1 MALPMQQAAHAAH
14 LAHAAHAATAPAQ
27 QAAPWPMPSN
37 PTPRGGYAVAPSR
50 GAEQGDPSSAD
61 DFYLQMEQVPPAALA
76 SPAPAPIGNGSEWTP
91 AERIERPVIRPQSAG
106 TAPLVRRAP
115 AGQAPP
121 QRPQD
126 ELGVEE
132 SEFDKPTYL
141 RRGLYAPE

>member
-1 MALPMQQAAHAAH
+1 MA
-14 LAHAAHAATAPAQ
+14 
-27 QAAPWPMPSN
+27 
-37 PTPRGGYAVAPSR
+37 
-50 GAEQGDPSSAD
+50 AEQAEPINTD
-61 DFYLQMEQVPPAALA
+61 DFYLQMEQVPPAALG
-76 SPAPAPIGNGSEWTP
+76 APPQRPIANGSEWTP
-91 AERIERPVIRPQSAG
+91 AERIDRPAIRPQNAG
-106 TAPLVRRAP
+106 TAPLVRRA